1 MYQLW
6 ALLSF
11 VLFCLFYFS
20 VSQHYSPNVRIHV
33 KKITSPVLGREIIKR
48 CGNEGQHP
56 YLDWRG
62 KTTLK
67 FLRASISFIPEVI
80 DIAGDLSNASFIFTQ
95 PGQEFVIMAGNGD
108 WEFYFSQGYDN
119 EIHGRCVRKP
129 TLRYIWDKASSTIRR
144 IGSFLLPIAGPE
156 LLALL

>member
-1 MYQLW
+1 MGVTQ
-6 ALLSF
+6 F
-11 VLFCLFYFS
+11 CDVLFRLFVFK
-20 VSQHYSPNVRIHV
+20 HYSPNVRIHV
-33 KKITSPVLGREIIKR
+33 KEITSPVLGREIIKR

-56 YLDWRG
+56 HLDQRG

-80 DIAGDLSNASFIFTQ
+80 DIGGDLSNASFIFTQ
-95 PGQEFVIMAGNGD
+95 PGGEFVIIAGNGD

-119 EIHGRCVRKP
+119 EIYGRCVRKP
-129 TLRYIWDKASSTIRR
+129 TLRYIFDKVSSTVRR